1 MPIIHVA
8 TLSQYVREVGF
19 VLITTFQPMRPVQT
33 TRLSVDSDDLTIIK
47 IIPMIKGQSR
57 VSADSALT
65 QQVLFLFKISQ
76 IQDQL
81 HGIGTLAQ

>member
-1 MPIIHVA
+1 MHVA
-8 TLSQYVREVGF
+8 TLSQYVREVSF

-33 TRLSVDSDDLTIIK
+33 IRLSVDSDNLMIIK
-47 IIPMIKGQSR
+47 IITMIKGQSR

-81 HGIGTLAQ
+81 HGIGNLAQ

>member
-1 MPIIHVA
+1 MHVA
-8 TLSQYVREVGF
+8 TLSQYVREVSF
-19 VLITTFQPMRPVQT
+19 VLITTFQPMRPVHT
-33 TRLSVDSDDLTIIK
+33 IRLSVDSDNLMIIK
-47 IIPMIKGQSR
+47 IITMIKGQSR

-65 QQVLFLFKISQ
+65 QQALFLFKISQ